1 MDLSTG
7 EPSHVETEQ
16 AEAVERDRQDVWLC
30 FCGAMDGSIDW
41 GPPPESELNE
51 ADTPASF

>member
-1 MDLSTG
+1 M
-7 EPSHVETEQ
+7 ETEQ
-16 AEAVERDRQDVWLC
+16 ARAVERDRQDVWLS

-41 GPPPESELNE
+41 GPPPPDPELNE